1 MSTVLCVGDL
11 DVWVEALRSAAA
23 GAEAHF
29 VSFSDV
35 SDTLLDNLMPDT
47 VMSPLLGANF
57 DATDLARRLQGLG
70 FSGRYLAIAEGVP
83 APNIIEKEV
92 RMAAPLVDFDLI
104 ALPDRSKL
112 N

>member
-11 DVWVEALRSAAA
+11 NVWDDALRAAA
-23 GAEAHF
+23 EGANARF

-35 SDTLLDNLMPDT
+35 TAALLETLSPET
-47 VMSPLLGANF
+47 VMSPLLSAGF
-57 DATDLARRLQGLG
+57 DATDLAKRLEAFGY
-70 FSGRYLAIAEGVP
+70 SGRYLAVAEGVLVP
-83 APNIIEKEV
+83 EIIEREV

-104 ALPDRSKL
+104 ALPDPSKL